1 MKKLTRECAERLK
14 ALGYTHITA
23 IVKKYYNTTYLKV
36 ESIDSVVE
44 RGGYMVPTA
53 RSFEGYPIGINE
65 NHIPK
70 EFKCIRFMDA
80 VYK

>member
-1 MKKLTRECAERLK
+1 MKKLTKECAERLK

-23 IVKKYYNTTYLKV
+23 IVKKHYNTTYLKI
-36 ESIDSVVE
+36 EPIDSVVE
-44 RGGYMVPTA
+44 NGGYMQPA
-53 RSFEGYPIGINE
+53 PRSCKGYRVGVNE

-70 EFKCIRFMDA
+70 KYKCIRFMDA

>member
-14 ALGYTHITA
+14 AQGYTHITA
-23 IVKKYYNTTYLKV
+23 IVKKHYNTTYLKI
-36 ESIDSVVE
+36 EPIDSVVE
-44 RGGYMVPTA
+44 NGGYMQPAA
-53 RSFEGYPIGINE
+53 RSCKGYRVGVNE

-70 EFKCIRFMDA
+70 HYKCIRFMDA

>member
-23 IVKKYYNTTYLKV
+23 IVKKHYNTTYLKV
-36 ESIDSVVE
+36 ESIDSVLAN
-44 RGGYMVPTA
+44 GGYMYKTV
-53 RSFEGYPIGINE
+53 RSSKGYPVGVNA

-70 EFKCIRFMDA
+70 EYKCIRFMDA